1 MTTRG
6 TERTSATSVADRPDT
21 DGSRF
26 AVDPSSGF
34 AGETDPR
41 HRRIVFGVSAVVLLA
56 TVALWLVRT
65 VQSTGSLV
73 YALDDAYIHLALADR
88 LAFTGTWG
96 VQAGTYQ
103 SASSAPAWNLL
114 EAALLVVRIPA
125 PIVPLLL
132 GVVASL
138 WALWTMSRI
147 PVIERFGSVWAG
159 VAVAVA
165 VPFSLALVGLTLMG
179 MAHTLQVAV
188 VLAALAALADR
199 VGDDA
204 ARRQTARWLL
214 PILFLVGTSIRY
226 EMLLVAAGCAVAY
239 LVVQRPTDGGDL
251 GPSITSRAVE
261 IGGWVVAALVPVA
274 VVAAVNLAS
283 GQYAL
288 PDSVIAKGRGATSD
302 FTLLRPLSTL
312 MVDRRLGALVILA
325 AVVLVVALRRLR
337 TPALAPLVAA
347 FVVAVGFVAFGPVTL
362 SWLGRY
368 QAMAA
373 AALIYAICLAAVRLP
388 LDRVPALS
396 LVLIAVLLPAV
407 LQVGTYTSAIRGS
420 EEIHLQHKQSVEFLN
435 RWYPGGTVAL
445 NDAGVLGYEYAG
457 ETIDLVG
464 LTSHDVL
471 VARVEGRF
479 GRDFV
484 EELFTDRDVDLAVG
498 YTAWI
503 GSVLP
508 ENWTEVGRWC
518 LDQPT
523 AVVGDR
529 CQSFFAAAGEQAEQ
543 LADHLEVFRP
553 ELDPGITLEL
563 PTPS

>member
-1 MTTRG
+1 MTTPA
-6 TERTSATSVADRPDT
+6 TERTSVASVADPPDT
-21 DGSRF
+21 GGPGF
-26 AVDPSSGF
+26 AMDPSNGF
-34 AGETDPR
+34 VGETDPR
-41 HRRIVFGVSAVVLLA
+41 HRRIVFGVSAAVLLA

-88 LAFTGTWG
+88 LAYSGTWG
-96 VQAGTYQ
+96 VEAGTYQ

-114 EAALLVVRIPA
+114 EASLLVVRVPA
-125 PIVPLLL
+125 SIVPLLL
-132 GVVASL
+132 GVAASL
-138 WALWTMSRI
+138 WALWTMARI
-147 PVIERFGSVWAG
+147 PIIERFGSVRAG

-179 MAHTLQVAV
+179 MEHTLQVAV

-214 PILFLVGTSIRY
+214 PLLFLVGTSIRY
-226 EMLLVAAGCAVAY
+226 EMLLVVAGCAVAY
-239 LVVQRPTDGGDL
+239 LFFQRSTHRGDL
-251 GPSITSRAVE
+251 GPSITSRALE
-261 IGGWVVAALVPVA
+261 IGGWVVAALVPIA
-274 VVAAVNLAS
+274 VVAAVNLAF

-288 PDSVIAKGRGATSD
+288 PDSVIVKGRDATSG
-302 FTLLRPLSTL
+302 FTLLRPLYNL
-312 MVDRRLGALVILA
+312 LVDRRLGALVILA
-325 AVVLVVALRRLR
+325 AVVLIQARRRLR

-362 SWLGRY
+362 NWLGRY

-373 AALIYAICLAAVRLP
+373 AVLIYAITLAAVRLP

-396 LVLIAVLLPAV
+396 LVVIAVLLPAA
-407 LQVGTYTSAIRGS
+407 LQVGTYTNAIRGS
-420 EEIHLQHKQSVEFLN
+420 EEIHLQHRQSVEFLN
-435 RWYPGGTVAL
+435 RWYPGGAVAL
-445 NDAGVLGYEYAG
+445 NDAGVLRYEYDG
-457 ETIDLVG
+457 EIIDLIG
-464 LTSHDVL
+464 LTSHEVL
-471 VARVEGRF
+471 VARVERRF
-479 GRDFV
+479 GQDYV
-484 EELFTDRDVDLAVG
+484 EELFAARDVDLAVG

-518 LDQPT
+518 LDQP
-523 AVVGDR
+523 AVVVGDR
-529 CQSFFAAAGEQAEQ
+529 CQSFFAAEGESAEQ
-543 LADHLEVFRP
+543 LAEHLEAFRP

-563 PTPS
+563 VTPT